1 MSKEVKIPNS
11 WFTRNYGLEL
21 DGSCPLEGWG
31 IFLVENHLEVQKL
44 DDSSKLSSDDEA
56 KKLAEKRGI
65 EFPFPDEPYRV
76 HPMQY

>member
-1 MSKEVKIPNS
+1 MIHAP
-11 WFTRNYGLEL
+11 
-21 DGSCPLEGWG
+21 PLEGWG
-31 IFLVENHLEVQKL
+31 IFRVENHLEVQKL
-44 DDSSKLSSDDEA
+44 DDSNKLSSDDEA